1 MAGDAKFIITR
12 FIPAKG
18 LLNTLGYSTEMLD
31 EASIDASRINQPPSS
46 SSRPIPCSEGV
57 QIYMECTVRT
67 IQVDKAHL
75 WSHSSKK
82 HQSFPQR
89 HWAALLMDTST
100 RTGAPTIRAHHTSP
114 SAGSKSRS
122 SQSSCTSWL
131 LWDLWHSAGNQPAE
145 EAAVVSVPTQSTDKW
160 LMGNACFML
169 EQMAFLWPVCVS
181 IQENRL
187 LVTKAPYITNRV
199 FSD

>member
-82 HQSFPQR
+82 HQSFPQQT
-89 HWAALLMDTST
+89 LS
-100 RTGAPTIRAHHTSP
+100 S
-114 SAGSKSRS
+114 SADGHLYQDWCTNN
-122 SQSSCTSWL
+122 QSSSHLSQCWEQGQVFPELLHIVAPVRPVAQCRESASWGSSSGECT
-131 LWDLWHSAGNQPAE
+131 N
-145 EAAVVSVPTQSTDKW
+145 T
-160 LMGNACFML
+160 
-169 EQMAFLWPVCVS
+169 
-181 IQENRL
+181 INR
-187 LVTKAPYITNRV
+187 
-199 FSD
+199 

>member
-75 WSHSSKK
+75 
-82 HQSFPQR
+82 
-89 HWAALLMDTST
+89 
-100 RTGAPTIRAHHTSP
+100 
-114 SAGSKSRS
+114 
-122 SQSSCTSWL
+122 
-131 LWDLWHSAGNQPAE
+131 
-145 EAAVVSVPTQSTDKW
+145 
-160 LMGNACFML
+160 
-169 EQMAFLWPVCVS
+169 
-181 IQENRL
+181 
-187 LVTKAPYITNRV
+187 
-199 FSD
+199 